1 MIFPRFL
8 RYLFTPFQIFVLPQ
22 EGGSSGMASASN
34 NSSAQT
40 IYDAASPEAQ
50 ALFDSLK
57 AQLDLARAAAD
68 QTPVLNVKAPKLP
81 DLRTF
86 DGGRNTRALSNY
98 LYDVKQHFK
107 VDPSKYSTEV
117 LKIIFAASFLKDTAR
132 TWDQTLDESPT
143 GPPWSTFV
151 DFQDELNANFSEI
164 DPLEHWLVKWDSLQ
178 QKSSVSA
185 YLSDFTAIA
194 SHLDL
199 TDQIKVHHFKRG
211 LKNDVLDQLALLPQ
225 PSDFD
230 GLVKLANQID
240 ARLFAQR
247 RSKSTSQAS
256 SIQFKPKTSYKSTSV
271 NIPVEVKPI
280 ASGPVPRQI
289 DATQRR
295 GPLTEAEKQR
305 RRDNNLC
312 LYCGGANHIANAC
325 PVKNSR
331 SSG

>member
-1 MIFPRFL
+1 
-8 RYLFTPFQIFVLPQ
+8 
-22 EGGSSGMASASN
+22 
-34 NSSAQT
+34 
-40 IYDAASPEAQ
+40 
-50 ALFDSLK
+50 
-57 AQLDLARAAAD
+57 
-68 QTPVLNVKAPKLP
+68 
-81 DLRTF
+81 
-86 DGGRNTRALSNY
+86 
-98 LYDVKQHFK
+98 
-107 VDPSKYSTEV
+107 
-117 LKIIFAASFLKDTAR
+117 
-132 TWDQTLDESPT
+132 
-143 GPPWSTFV
+143 
-151 DFQDELNANFSEI
+151 
-164 DPLEHWLVKWDSLQ
+164 HWLVKWDSLQ

-331 SSG
+331 SSGN